1 MILHLYQGIEML
13 FHLLYNR
20 IKENGANMTNSQP
33 IRALILSGG
42 GGRGAFH
49 AGVYEYLMSENKE
62 KVDPSH
68 SGPWKPDIVVG
79 TSIGAVNG
87 AAIAQGMS
95 AGELADVWRHLEEHD
110 IQGIPPRM
118 RGVARRIVHRIFG
131 GLMQTDLPVVDKA
144 ISTSPV
150 SEKYWPPLPL
160 VPSWLAELLVG
171 RWTNLLDTGPLKE
184 TLVSRFKYDDEKLA
198 NSSTDLLIAATKVQ
212 TGERVLFS
220 NRKVIDP
227 KSGLERS
234 DVHSHITRERILAS
248 CSIPLVYPWTE
259 DRETDA
265 LYWDGALVAN
275 TPLGAA
281 LDLMQMR
288 TDVNTPA
295 EVVIV
300 MMTPWL
306 ESDGKNPQRQRNVPE
321 SFGDAITWVLD
332 WMLLSSFR
340 ENLKTILAF
349 NELAERERAEGKPP
363 YRYRIVK
370 PLIVAPGTFK
380 DAQRVIDYDGIV
392 SAGLIVEGCEAARK
406 AFQTAFPK
414 S

>member
-1 MILHLYQGIEML
+1 M
-13 FHLLYNR
+13 
-20 IKENGANMTNSQP
+20 ADSQP

-49 AGVYEYLMSENKE
+49 AGVYEYLMSETKE
-62 KVDPSH
+62 NVDAAH
-68 SGPWKPDIVVG
+68 SGSWKPDIVVG

-87 AAIAQGMS
+87 AAIAQGMD

-118 RGVARRIVHRIFG
+118 RGLARWIVSRLFG
-131 GLMQTDLPVVDKA
+131 ELMQTDLPRTDTA
-144 ISTSPV
+144 ISTSLVP
-150 SEKYWPPLPL
+150 EKYWPPLPF
-160 VPSWLAELLVG
+160 VPSRLAEPFVG
-171 RWTNLLDTGPLKE
+171 RWINLLDTGPLKE
-184 TLVSRFKYDDEKLA
+184 TLVSRFKFDENKLA
-198 NSSTDLLIAATKVQ
+198 ASSTDLLIAATKVQ
-212 TGERVLFS
+212 TGERVMFS
-220 NRKVIDP
+220 NRRVIDP

-234 DVHSHITRERILAS
+234 DVHPRITRERILAS

-259 DRETDA
+259 DQETNA

-295 EVVIV
+295 EVIIV

-306 ESDGKNPQRQRNVPE
+306 ESDGKNSSHIRDVPQ

-340 ENLKTILAF
+340 ENLKMIHTF
-349 NELAERERAEGKPP
+349 NGLAERERTEGKPP
-363 YRYRIVK
+363 YRYRIVN
-370 PLIVAPGTFK
+370 PVIVAPDTFK
-380 DAQRVIDYDGIV
+380 EAQRIIDYDGIV
-392 SAGLIVEGCEAARK
+392 SAGLIVEGREAARK
-406 AFQTAFPK
+406 AFGNAFPK